1 MHDDDLRE
9 QLADWVRPVTA
20 LAIPDIRVLRR
31 RTRRRRIRRAATAAV
46 ATAAVA
52 AVVVSVTAAVP
63 DPARPAQDH
72 PASPSVSP
80 PPWSKAPGSWHPG
93 AWRPAG
99 PLPAADA
106 TPASAPYIVRLGPA
120 PGIAQVRNMF
130 TGQTIVSTIAP
141 PRGQFFEG
149 VAAAGDDRT
158 FVLEAAVGG
167 AAPNS
172 PFPVNPAT
180 IAFDELRLQA
190 DGQVESLSVLGAI
203 PAKDLNSDGFA
214 VSQDASMLAFS
225 LGNGFETVSLATGTG
240 KRWRAVDAGDVNG
253 GSLSWAGDRTL
264 AFEWTG
270 ADNPHPP
277 GMGLRVLNVAAAG
290 NLLQASRL
298 VVAYSRY
305 CLTLGG
311 CQAGQLLTADGSRL
325 LLTRTTGTLETYY
338 VNNLLVYSVRTGQR
352 LAALAPTIR
361 AEGAGPP
368 CVPLWSNPSGRQ
380 VISFCGG
387 HGEKYDHGHLSRIT
401 LHPPMYGQNFGAEF
415 AW

>member
-1 MHDDDLRE
+1 MLDDELRE
-9 QLADWVRPVTA
+9 RLADWVRPLAA
-20 LAIPDIRVLRR
+20 LAIPDVRVLRR
-31 RTRRRRIRRAATAAV
+31 RTRRRRMRRAATAAV
-46 ATAAVA
+46 VTAAVA
-52 AVVVSVTAAVP
+52 AVVISITAAIP

-72 PASPSVSP
+72 PVSPSASP
-80 PPWSKAPGSWHPG
+80 PPWSKAPGTWYPG
-93 AWRPAG
+93 HWRPAG

-106 TPASAPYIVRLGPA
+106 APSTAPYIVRTGPA
-120 PGIAQVRNMF
+120 PGIVQVRNMF
-130 TGQTIVSTIAP
+130 TGQTIESDIEP
-141 PRGQFFEG
+141 PSGQFFEG

-167 AAPNS
+167 KTPNS

-180 IAFDELRLQA
+180 MAFDELRLQA
-190 DGQVESLSVLGAI
+190 DGQVESLSVLGTI
-203 PAKDLNSDGFA
+203 PAKDLDGNFA
-214 VSQDASMLAFS
+214 VSADASLLAYP
-225 LGNGFETVSLATGTG
+225 LGNGFETVSLTRGTG
-240 KRWRAVDAGDVNG
+240 KRWRAVDAGDVAPL
-253 GSLSWAGDRTL
+253 SLSWAGDRTVG
-264 AFEWTG
+264 FEWTG

-277 GMGLRVLNVAAAG
+277 GTGYRVLDIAARG

-305 CLTLGG
+305 CLTRGG
-311 CQAGQLLTADGSRL
+311 CQDGQLLTADGTRL

-338 VNNLLVYSVRTGQR
+338 VNNLLAYSVRTGQR

-368 CVPLWSNPSGRQ
+368 CVPLWSNPSGQQ

-387 HGEKYDHGHLSRIT
+387 HGEKYDHGRLSRIT
-401 LHPPMYGQNFGAEF
+401 LHPPMYGTNFGADF